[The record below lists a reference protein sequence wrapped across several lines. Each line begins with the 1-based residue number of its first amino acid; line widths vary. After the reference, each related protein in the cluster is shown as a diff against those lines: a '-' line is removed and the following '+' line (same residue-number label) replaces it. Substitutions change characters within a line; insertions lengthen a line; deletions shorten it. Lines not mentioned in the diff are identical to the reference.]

1 MAALSTCLALG
12 CASTRPRGTAA
23 PLELPAHPIVAVMP
37 FEDLSG
43 RVDVGEAFTRVFLAE
58 LVRSGSAEVV
68 DPGTVSETVERLQIR
83 TTVAMTRAE
92 MRSLADSLP
101 CTHLLFGSV
110 LDAGTVRVADGDLP
124 SVAATLRLVEASTG
138 RVVWACD
145 HSRTGEDN
153 ETLFGWGREHSRDRL
168 LGQLAAEM
176 MAEFK
181 KSATSRRSTA
191 ARTPAVNDSSK
202 ASTPPAAKLE
212 SPAAER
218 SGP

>member
-1 MAALSTCLALG
+1 
-12 CASTRPRGTAA
+12 
-23 PLELPAHPIVAVMP
+23 MP

-68 DPGTVSETVERLQIR
+68 DPGTVSEAVERLQIR
-83 TTVAMTRAE
+83 STMAMTRAE
-92 MRSLADSLP
+92 MKSLADSLP
-101 CTHLLFGSV
+101 CTHLLFGTV

-138 RVVWACD
+138 RIVWACD

-153 ETLFGWGREHSRDRL
+153 ETLFGWGREHSQDRL

-176 MAEFK
+176 IAEFK
-181 KSATSRRSTA
+181 KSATSRRHA
-191 ARTPAVNDSSK
+191 EARSPALTDS
-202 ASTPPAAKLE
+202 ATTNTPPAANLQD
-212 SPAAER
+212 PAAER

>member
-1 MAALSTCLALG
+1 MAG
-12 CASTRPRGTAA
+12 
-23 PLELPAHPIVAVMP
+23 PLVLPARPSVAVMP

-58 LVRSGSAEVV
+58 LVRSNTVDVV
-68 DPGTVSETVERLQIR
+68 DPGALSETVERLQLR
-83 TTVAMTRAE
+83 TTFAMTRAE
-92 MRSLADSLP
+92 MKSLGDSVP

-110 LDAGTVRVADGDLP
+110 LDAGTVRTADGDLP

-138 RVVWACD
+138 RVVWACN

-176 MAEFK
+176 ITEFK
-181 KSATSRRSTA
+181 KSASSRRSA
-191 ARTPAVNDSSK
+191 AAPTSAVPDSSRP
-202 ASTPPAAKLE
+202 STPEAANPA
-212 SPAAER
+212 PQAAER
-218 SGP
+218 NAP

>member
-1 MAALSTCLALG
+1 
-12 CASTRPRGTAA
+12 
-23 PLELPAHPIVAVMP
+23 MP

-58 LVRSGSAEVV
+58 LVRSGTAEVV
-68 DPGTVSETVERLQIR
+68 DPGSVSEAVERLQIR
-83 TTVAMTRAE
+83 TTMAMTRAE
-92 MRSLADSLP
+92 MKSLGDSVP
-101 CTHLLFGSV
+101 CTHLLFGTV
-110 LDAGTVRVADGDLP
+110 LDAGSVRVADGDLP

-138 RVVWACD
+138 RIVWACD

-176 MAEFK
+176 IAEFK
-181 KSATSRRSTA
+181 KSAASRRHA
-191 ARTPAVNDSSK
+191 EARTPAVNDS
-202 ASTPPAAKLE
+202 AITNTPPAANLQN
-212 SPAAER
+212 PAAER

>member
-1 MAALSTCLALG
+1 MAG
-12 CASTRPRGTAA
+12 
-23 PLELPAHPIVAVMP
+23 PLEIPARPTVAVMP

-58 LVRSGSAEVV
+58 LVRSSTVDVV
-68 DPGTVSETVERLQIR
+68 DPGALSEAVERLKIR

-92 MRSLADSLP
+92 MKSLADSIP
-101 CTHLLFGSV
+101 CTHLLFGTV
-110 LDAGTVRVADGDLP
+110 LDAGTVHTTDGDLP

-138 RVVWACD
+138 RIIWACD

-153 ETLFGWGREHSRDRL
+153 ETVFGWGRERSRDRL

-176 MAEFK
+176 ITEFK
-181 KSATSRRSTA
+181 KSASSRRSA
-191 ARTPAVNDSSK
+191 APRTPAAPDSTRP
-202 ASTPPAAKLE
+202 STSAAANPAL
-212 SPAAER
+212 PAAER

>member
-1 MAALSTCLALG
+1 V
-12 CASTRPRGTAA
+12 
-23 PLELPAHPIVAVMP
+23 VAVMP

-43 RVDVGEAFTRVFLAE
+43 RVDVGEVFTRVFLAE

-68 DPGTVSETVERLQIR
+68 DPGSLSEAVERLQIR

-92 MRSLADSLP
+92 MKSLADSLP
-101 CTHLLFGSV
+101 CTHLLFGTV

-138 RVVWACD
+138 RIVWACE

-168 LGQLAAEM
+168 LSKLAVEM
-176 MAEFK
+176 ITEFRR
-181 KSATSRRSTA
+181 SATSRRHSAAPTPTVTDST
-191 ARTPAVNDSSK
+191 K
-202 ASTPPAAKLE
+202 ASTPPAANLE